1 MKFLGDVTQGN
12 KHSPPPGFVARTVL
26 PTSGPDPNI
35 VRIKRD
41 LHKKETDDAMWKI
54 YEPRWPKSADGK
66 WYYKTDTSSD
76 ELDGHYFLYALY
88 YDLVADTESEK
99 ERVREHVRRLTDHII
114 EHGFQLMDHDGRPTR
129 WARYSPKE
137 LNFDKN
143 WFVER
148 GLNSLSILSYLIT
161 TAHITGD
168 DKYRD
173 IASTLINQHGYAQN
187 MIDMKFQRGFGT
199 GNQSD
204 DEMAFMCYYNLVNYE
219 KDPELRSRYAFSF
232 WLAWQQEA
240 PELNPFFNFAFM
252 AACQGLSFE
261 DPWGIYELEPHSE
274 WLDESVET
282 LVRFPLDR
290 FNWGHT
296 NSHRIDITR
305 FHTATRTFDDN
316 DMSTSGYRNNGKV
329 IQVDESHFNHWN
341 RDPWRLDTGADGRVL
356 SNGTVF
362 LLPYYMGLYHGF
374 LLD

>member
-1 MKFLGDVTQGN
+1 MC
-12 KHSPPPGFVARTVL
+12 
-26 PTSGPDPNI
+26 I
-35 VRIKRD
+35 RD
-41 LHKKETDDAMWKI
+41 
-54 YEPRWPKSADGK
+54 R
-66 WYYKTDTSSD
+66 
-76 ELDGHYFLYALY
+76 Y

-204 DEMAFMCYYNLVNYE
+204 DEMAFMCYYNLVNY
-219 KDPELRSRYAFSF
+219 
-232 WLAWQQEA
+232 
-240 PELNPFFNFAFM
+240 
-252 AACQGLSFE
+252 LSL
-261 DPWGIYELEPHSE
+261 IH
-274 WLDESVET
+274 
-282 LVRFPLDR
+282 
-290 FNWGHT
+290 
-296 NSHRIDITR
+296 I
-305 FHTATRTFDDN
+305 
-316 DMSTSGYRNNGKV
+316 
-329 IQVDESHFNHWN
+329 
-341 RDPWRLDTGADGRVL
+341 
-356 SNGTVF
+356 
-362 LLPYYMGLYHGF
+362 
-374 LLD
+374 